1 MPIVCKG
8 ERLAPLSNLNGEST
22 MQITKQ
28 QAASLISRNRG
39 KIFTV
44 TFVKRTTGETR
55 VLNGRQG
62 VTKHLKGGP
71 AAYNFS
77 EKKLLPVFDLQLG
90 AYRSIP
96 VEGIEE
102 VKIMGKTFQVS

>member
-1 MPIVCKG
+1 
-8 ERLAPLSNLNGEST
+8 

-28 QAASLISRNRG
+28 QAAGLISRNRG

-62 VTKHLKGGP
+62 VKKHLKGGE
-71 AAYNFS
+71 AAYSFS
-77 EKKLLPVFDLQLG
+77 EKQLLPVFDMVKG
-90 AYRSIP
+90 EYRSIP
-96 VEGIEE
+96 IEGIEE
-102 VKIMGKTFQVS
+102 VKIMGKTFQVV